1 MEMKKEEIN
10 HKQHRLKFCFW
21 SLIFGFSILTCGVIF
36 NQYLLIFVGLIGQAV
51 PIFKLPTPSFKE
63 KRHLVGSDVY
73 WFMGIFGFIEIVVL
87 LAFLGGIK

>member
-1 MEMKKEEIN
+1 MKKEEIN
-10 HKQHRLKFCFW
+10 QTQHRLNLCFW
-21 SLIFGFSILTCGVIF
+21 SFLFGFSILMCGVIF
-36 NQYLLIFVGLIGQAV
+36 NQYLLMVVGLIGQVV

-87 LAFLGGIK
+87 LAFLGGTK